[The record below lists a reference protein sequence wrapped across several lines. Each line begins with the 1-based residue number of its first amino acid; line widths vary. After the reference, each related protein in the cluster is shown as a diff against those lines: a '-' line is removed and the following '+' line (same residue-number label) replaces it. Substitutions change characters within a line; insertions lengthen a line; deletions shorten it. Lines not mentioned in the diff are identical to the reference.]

1 MKNKSPFKTALTL
14 ALSALK
20 GNWLR
25 AAITVLLLTFC
36 ATAFGFAST
45 MFIADYT
52 GKQAEIFLSSP
63 LTTLTLLKG
72 DFSESSALSQGF
84 LYSESFPYAEQS
96 AVREYLSGEE
106 IGEISART
114 GLSFAK
120 LYAPIAYGHHS
131 DTFYS
136 FPEDGYDMG
145 LIASGEFAE
154 WDLFYGDHDRRASV
168 RSYNAQMR
176 ALEGRISQMDEV
188 QKDGFFAQM
197 EALAQRTPYSAEYQR
212 KYNNDFFNEEG
223 PLLSKHRVA
232 TRFAAYDDTKLRQ
245 DLAYLPEEL
254 LGAFG
259 FSLLAGHMPQQA
271 DEVAIDA
278 CFLHE
283 FMARGYYLYE
293 DVAAGEMV
301 VPKYNL
307 PEEPWYDPE
316 EYDGVILNEEEFPA
330 VEEGK
335 IVRVTR
341 AEDLIGKK
349 LALYGNFQT
358 EERFGKYDSKNFGV
372 PKGMFYTVTISGV
385 VDTGCNAAWYLENVD
400 YLNRKL
406 FLQHNIFV
414 SKAWTEIFYPEGEAF
429 AIVTPRPT
437 NKKTVKRVLALHEG
451 NIERYRATEVGET
464 YPSDLILIAEENE
477 LTSLI
482 NNITGSFRI
491 IQTFSASGG
500 ALFAIF
506 GALLCFTLISASVE
520 GKRKQIGVMKAIGAR
535 DRDIYKI
542 YLLESLLLGLAI
554 FFLATACVA
563 ALCWGWMYP
572 IGLEVRGVPLFDFG
586 ILQILCIL
594 LVSVGLPMLCAA
606 LSVRKFLKY
615 SCVEMIKG
623 KTSGGENGRKKA

>member
-1 MKNKSPFKTALTL
+1 MKHKLPFKTAWTL

-20 GNWLR
+20 GTWLR
-25 AAITVLLLTFC
+25 AAITVLLLTVC
-36 ATAFGFAST
+36 ATAFGFTST

-52 GKQAEIFLSSP
+52 GKQVKIFNSSP
-63 LTTLTLLKG
+63 LSTLTFLKG
-72 DFSESSALSQGF
+72 DFSEDSALSQGF
-84 LYSESFPYAEQS
+84 LDNEGFPFVGQKT
-96 AVREYLSGEE
+96 VREFLSGEE

-120 LYAPIAYGHHS
+120 LYAPIAYGHNS
-131 DTFYS
+131 DTLYN
-136 FPEDGYDMG
+136 FPDKGYDMG
-145 LIASGEFAE
+145 PIASGELSE
-154 WDLFYGDHDRRASV
+154 WNLFYGDYDRRASV
-168 RSYNAQMR
+168 HSYNEEIR
-176 ALEGRISQMDEV
+176 SLKGRTSQMNEA
-188 QKDGFFAQM
+188 QKDGFFGQM
-197 EALAQRTPYSAEYQR
+197 KALAVRTPYSAEYRR
-212 KYNNDFFNEEG
+212 KYDYDFFNEEG
-223 PLLSKHRVA
+223 PLLSEHRVA
-232 TRFAAYDDTKLRQ
+232 TRVSAYDDTNLRQ

-301 VPKYNL
+301 APKYNL
-307 PEEPWYDPE
+307 PDKPWYDPE
-316 EYDGVILNEEEFPA
+316 EFDGVILNEEEFPA
-330 VEEGK
+330 IEEGK

-349 LALYGNFQT
+349 LALYGNLQT
-358 EERFGKYDSKNFGV
+358 GERFGKYDSENFGV

-385 VDTGCNAAWYLENVD
+385 VDAGCDAEWYLENVD

-406 FLQHNIFV
+406 FLQHNLFV
-414 SKAWTEIFYPEGEAF
+414 GKAWTEIFYPKGEAF
-429 AIVTPRPT
+429 AIVSPRPT
-437 NKKTVKRVLALHEG
+437 DRTAVKSVLALHGE
-451 NIERYRATEVGET
+451 NIERYRATDVGAP
-464 YPSDLILIAEENE
+464 YPSDLILIAEEHE

-482 NNITGSFRI
+482 SNITGSFRI
-491 IQTFSASGG
+491 MQTFSSAGG

-506 GALLCFTLISASVE
+506 GAILCFTLISASVE
-520 GKRKQIGVMKAIGAR
+520 RKRKQMGIMKALGAR
-535 DRDIYKI
+535 DRDVYKI

-554 FFLATACVA
+554 FVLATACVA
-563 ALCWGWMYP
+563 ALCWGWAYP
-572 IGLEVRGVPLFDFG
+572 LGLAVRGVPLFDFG

-594 LVSVGLPMLCAA
+594 LVSVGLPLLCAA
-606 LSVRKFLKY
+606 LSVKRFLKY

-623 KTSGGENGRKKA
+623 KTWGRK

>member
-1 MKNKSPFKTALTL
+1 MKNNLPFKTALTL
-14 ALSALK
+14 AVSALK
-20 GNWLR
+20 GTWFR
-25 AAITVLLLTFC
+25 ASITVLLLTFC
-36 ATAFGFAST
+36 AAAFGFTST
-45 MFIADYT
+45 MFIVDYT
-52 GKQAEIFLSSP
+52 GKQAEIFNSSP
-63 LTTLTLLKG
+63 LTALTLLKG
-72 DFSESSALSQGF
+72 DFSENSALSQGF
-84 LYSESFPYAEQS
+84 LHSESFPYAEQS

-120 LYAPIAYGHHS
+120 LYAPIAYGHRS
-131 DTFYS
+131 DTFYN
-136 FPEDGYDMG
+136 FPEDGCDMG
-145 LIASGEFAE
+145 LIASGERSE
-154 WDLFYGDHDRRASV
+154 WNLFYGDFDRRASV
-168 RSYNAQMR
+168 HSYNERMR
-176 ALEGRISQMDEV
+176 ALEGRISQMDDG
-188 QKDGFFAQM
+188 QKDGFLAQM
-197 EALAQRTPYSAEYQR
+197 DALAQRTPYSAEYQR

-223 PLLSKHRVA
+223 PLLSEHRVA
-232 TRFAAYDDTKLRQ
+232 TRFAAHDDTQLRQ
-245 DLAYLPEEL
+245 NLAYLPEEL
-254 LGAFG
+254 LEGLG

-293 DVAAGEMV
+293 DIAEGEMIA
-301 VPKYNL
+301 PKYNL

-330 VEEGK
+330 IEKEK
-335 IVRVTR
+335 IVNVRS

-349 LALYGNFQT
+349 LALYGNLQT
-358 EERFGKYDSKNFGV
+358 GERFGTYDSENFGV
-372 PKGMFYTVTISGV
+372 PKGMFFAVTITGV
-385 VDTGCNAAWYLENVD
+385 VDTGCNAAWYLENVN

-414 SKAWTEIFYPEGEAF
+414 SKAWAERFYPEGEAF
-429 AIVTPRPT
+429 AIVSPRPT
-437 NKKTVKRVLALHEG
+437 DNKTVKRVLALHGE
-451 NIERYRATEVGET
+451 NIERYRSTEAGEP
-464 YPSDLILIAEENE
+464 YPSDLILIAGENE
-477 LTSLI
+477 LTSLLD
-482 NNITGSFRI
+482 NIAGSFRI
-491 IQTFSASGG
+491 AQTFGASGG

-520 GKRKQIGVMKAIGAR
+520 GKRKQMGVMKALGAR

-542 YLLESLLLGLAI
+542 YLSESLLLGLAI
-554 FFLATACVA
+554 FLLATACVA

-572 IGLEVRGVPLFDFG
+572 IGLEVRGIPLFDFG

-594 LVSVGLPMLCAA
+594 LVSVGLPLLCAA

-623 KTSGGENGRKKA
+623 SEEKNGKEKT

>member
-1 MKNKSPFKTALTL
+1 MKHKLSFKTAWTL

-20 GNWLR
+20 GTWLR

-36 ATAFGFAST
+36 ATAFGFTST
-45 MFIADYT
+45 MFIVDYT
-52 GKQAEIFLSSP
+52 GKQVKIFNSSP
-63 LTTLTLLKG
+63 HTALTFLKG
-72 DFSESSALSQGF
+72 DFSEDSALSQGF
-84 LYSESFPYAEQS
+84 LYSESLPLVGQRT
-96 AVREYLSGEE
+96 VREYLSGEE

-120 LYAPIAYGHHS
+120 LYAPISYGHS
-131 DTFYS
+131 SNTFYS
-136 FPEDGYDMG
+136 FPDRGYDMG
-145 LIASGEFAE
+145 LIASGEIYE
-154 WDLFYGDHDRRASV
+154 WNLFYGDYDRRASV
-168 RSYNAQMR
+168 RSYNEEIR

-188 QKDGFFAQM
+188 RKDRFFGQM
-197 EALAQRTPYSAEYQR
+197 KALAERTPYSAEYQR
-212 KYNNDFFNEEG
+212 KYNYDFSNEEG
-223 PLLSKHRVA
+223 PLLSEHRVA
-232 TRFAAYDDTKLRQ
+232 TRVSAYDDTNLRQ
-245 DLAYLPEEL
+245 NLAYLPEEL

-259 FSLLAGHMPQQA
+259 FSLLAGHMPQKA

-293 DVAAGEMV
+293 DVEAGEMV
-301 VPKYNL
+301 VPQYNL

-330 VEEGK
+330 IEEGK

-349 LALYGNFQT
+349 LALYGNLQT
-358 EERFGKYDSKNFGV
+358 GERFGKYDSENFGV
-372 PKGMFYTVTISGV
+372 PKDMFYTVTISGV
-385 VDTGCNAAWYLENVD
+385 VDTGCNAEWYLENVD

-406 FLQHNIFV
+406 FLQHNLFV
-414 SKAWTEIFYPEGEAF
+414 SKAWTDIFYPDGGAF
-429 AIVTPRPT
+429 AVVSPRPT
-437 NKKTVKRVLALHEG
+437 DRKTVKSVLALHGE
-451 NIERYRATEVGET
+451 NIERYRATGVGMP
-464 YPSDLILIAEENE
+464 YPSDLILIAEEHE

-482 NNITGSFRI
+482 FNATGSFRI
-491 IQTFSASGG
+491 MQTFSAAGG

-520 GKRKQIGVMKAIGAR
+520 GKRKQMGVMKALGAR
-535 DRDIYKI
+535 NRDIYKI

-554 FFLATACVA
+554 FLLATACVA

-572 IGLEVRGVPLFDFG
+572 TGLQVRGVPLFDFG

-594 LVSVGLPMLCAA
+594 LVSVGLPLLCAA

-623 KTSGGENGRKKA
+623 KTSGGENGKKKT